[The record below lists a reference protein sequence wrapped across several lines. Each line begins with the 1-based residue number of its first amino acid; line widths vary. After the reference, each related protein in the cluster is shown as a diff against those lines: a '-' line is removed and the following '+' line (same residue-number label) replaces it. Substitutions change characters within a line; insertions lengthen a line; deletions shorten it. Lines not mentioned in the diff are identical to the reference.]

1 MKCKSKW
8 AAMGLGRRSPGRVL
22 GCPPGAKGQA
32 GERGDSLAA
41 VWRMDCRAKGRLGDN
56 PSASCGNS
64 PGEMRGLDWVQ
75 MMEVMTRFW
84 IYLKN
89 GAT

>member
-1 MKCKSKW
+1 MQEQVGSHGSGQKVPRQS
-8 AAMGLGRRSPGRVL
+8 ARMPTLGKRQV
-22 GCPPGAKGQA
+22 

-41 VWRMDCRAKGRLGDN
+41 IWRIDCRAKGRLGDN
-56 PSASCGNS
+56 PSASYGNS

-75 MMEVMTRFW
+75 MMEAMTRFW